1 MQHTCACSNANG
13 PHPTAQRAFYAHL
26 KQPPTCSSRH
36 HSPLLFFPRA
46 TAHTCKIRCTSA
58 SVIGPRGVHSHQC
71 FVHRIARQGMCGS
84 APIDK
89 AAPSHSA
96 ASANIRIV
104 RPLNLVGSKKGSN
117 VRLYLERVLHK
128 NGFGQR
134 TGRSLGMDMRR
145 GLLAAE
151 ANLTPLHSHPY
162 RSASI
167 LLSALVVVVAS
178 CFKAP

>member
-128 NGFGQR
+128 NGFGQHCGQPVAWHGHAQGPAR
-134 TGRSLGMDMRR
+134 SRGEPHSSPLASVSLSIHPPISACRGRS
-145 GLLAAE
+145 
-151 ANLTPLHSHPY
+151 
-162 RSASI
+162 
-167 LLSALVVVVAS
+167 
-178 CFKAP
+178 